1 MFERLKISRGLMAVL
16 ALFCGLQIF
25 SGIWSLRDASSTDT
39 RLDQISSGFNQIMAM
54 DRAYASITQIR
65 EEIMKDALALS
76 AHSDEGNA
84 RVSLGNL
91 LQKLSNVDKEME
103 NFYSLSL
110 SSGHDNGRAEK
121 VRGLYG
127 KARADLVSMI
137 ECLQSND
144 IAGFQSVLKNHSSS
158 GFMSSLDE
166 ASDYVANQIISP
178 ASQAAAANYRQMI
191 PLTIGFMILF
201 LAMTALVLYWV
212 RNHIIA
218 RIQQVIAYQ
227 AEIAHGNLA
236 IDIQARGDNEVS
248 QLMQGLR
255 HMRDE
260 LAHMV
265 GAVRAGTQNIF
276 TGVQEIA
283 AGNNDLSSRTEE
295 QASSLE
301 ETASSMEQISSTVKN
316 NADSAREAT
325 DLVQKASTI
334 AVNGGKITRQMVST
348 MTEIAES
355 SRKIGDI
362 TGVIDGIAFQTNI
375 LALNA
380 AVEAARAGE
389 QGRGF
394 AVVAGEVRNL
404 AQRSAQ
410 AAKEI
415 KGLIDTSVTR
425 VDQGNQLVENVSHAM
440 EEIVTSVNHI
450 SDTMQEISSA
460 SEEQSRGIAQ
470 IALAIN
476 EMDKVTQQNAALVE
490 QSAAAAGALEDQAD
504 RLNQTVS
511 QFRTNDQEEK
521 APVSAKPVAAPAT
534 PAPSAK
540 AAAASRSDDDA
551 NWDQF

>member
-25 SGIWSLRDASSTDT
+25 SGIWSLRDASTTDT
-39 RLDQISSGFNQIMAM
+39 RLDEISRGFSQIMAM

-76 AHSDEGNA
+76 AHGDDDNA
-84 RVSLGNL
+84 RTSLTNLQQRLVS
-91 LQKLSNVDKEME
+91 VDQEME
-103 NFYSLSL
+103 NFYALSRA
-110 SSGHDNGRAEK
+110 SGHDNGRAEK
-121 VRGLYG
+121 VKGLYG
-127 KARADLVSMI
+127 KARADLVTMI
-137 ECLQSND
+137 ERLQNND
-144 IAGFQSVLKNHSSS
+144 INGFQTILQNHSST
-158 GFMSSLDE
+158 GFMSSLDD
-166 ASDYVANQIISP
+166 ASDYVANKIIQP
-178 ASQAAAANYRQMI
+178 AAQAASANYHQII
-191 PLTIGFMILF
+191 PLTIGFMLLF
-201 LAMTALVLYWV
+201 VAITALVMYWV
-212 RNHIIA
+212 RHYIID

-236 IDIQARGDNEVS
+236 IDIQARGDTEIS

-260 LAHMV
+260 LANMV
-265 GAVRAGTQNIF
+265 GAVRNGTSHIF

-325 DLVQKASTI
+325 ELVQKASAI
-334 AVNGGKITRQMVST
+334 AVNGGEITRQMVST

-415 KGLIDTSVTR
+415 KGLIEASVSR
-425 VDQGNQLVENVSHAM
+425 VEQGNQLVENVSQSM
-440 EEIVTSVNHI
+440 GDIVTSVNHI
-450 SDTMQEISSA
+450 SDTMLEISSA

-470 IALAIN
+470 IAQAIN

-490 QSAAAAGALEDQAD
+490 QSAAAAGALEEQAD
-504 RLNQTVS
+504 RLTQTVA
-511 QFRTNDQEEK
+511 QFKISPQESAIPPTAPSVSPQSPIVKK
-521 APVSAKPVAAPAT
+521 APLSARENA
-534 PAPSAK
+534 
-540 AAAASRSDDDA
+540 DDD
-551 NWDQF
+551 NWDTF

>member
-25 SGIWSLRDASSTDT
+25 SGIWSLRDASTTDT
-39 RLDQISSGFNQIMAM
+39 RLDEISRGFSQIMAM

-76 AHSDEGNA
+76 SRGDDDNA
-84 RVSLGNL
+84 RTSLTNL
-91 LQKLSNVDKEME
+91 QQRLAGVDQEME
-103 NFYSLSL
+103 NFYALSRA
-110 SSGHDNGRAEK
+110 SGHDNGRAEK
-121 VRGLYG
+121 VKGLYG
-127 KARADLVSMI
+127 KARADLVTMI
-137 ECLQSND
+137 DRLQNND
-144 IAGFQSVLKNHSSS
+144 INGFQTILQNHSST
-158 GFMSSLDE
+158 GFMSSLDD
-166 ASDYVANQIISP
+166 ASDYVANKIIQP
-178 ASQAAAANYRQMI
+178 AAQAASANYHQII
-191 PLTIGFMILF
+191 PLTIGFMLLF
-201 LAMTALVLYWV
+201 VAITALVMYWV
-212 RNHIIA
+212 RHYIIE

-236 IDIQARGDNEVS
+236 IDIQARGDTEIS

-260 LAHMV
+260 LANMV
-265 GAVRAGTQNIF
+265 GAVRNGTSHIF

-325 DLVQKASTI
+325 ELVQKASAI
-334 AVNGGKITRQMVST
+334 AVNGGEITRQMVST

-415 KGLIDTSVTR
+415 KGLIEASVSR
-425 VDQGNQLVENVSHAM
+425 VEQGNQLVENVSQSM
-440 EEIVTSVNHI
+440 GDIVTSVNHI
-450 SDTMQEISSA
+450 SDTMLEISSA

-470 IALAIN
+470 IAQAIN

-490 QSAAAAGALEDQAD
+490 QSAAAAGALEEQAD
-504 RLNQTVS
+504 RLTQTVA
-511 QFRTNDQEEK
+511 QFKISPQESAIPPAAPSVSPQSPIVKK
-521 APVSAKPVAAPAT
+521 APLSTRENA
-534 PAPSAK
+534 
-540 AAAASRSDDDA
+540 DDD
-551 NWDQF
+551 NWDTF

>member
-25 SGIWSLRDASSTDT
+25 SGIWSLRDASTTDT
-39 RLDQISSGFNQIMAM
+39 RLDEISRGFSQIMAM

-76 AHSDEGNA
+76 AHDDDDNA
-84 RVSLGNL
+84 RTSLTNLQQRLVS
-91 LQKLSNVDKEME
+91 VDQEME
-103 NFYSLSL
+103 NFYALSRA
-110 SSGHDNGRAEK
+110 SGHDNGRAEK
-121 VRGLYG
+121 VKGLYS
-127 KARADLVSMI
+127 KARADLVTMI
-137 ECLQSND
+137 ERLQNND
-144 IAGFQSVLKNHSSS
+144 INGFQTILQNHSST
-158 GFMSSLDE
+158 GFMSSLDD
-166 ASDYVANQIISP
+166 ASDYVANKIIQP
-178 ASQAAAANYRQMI
+178 AAQAASDNYHQII
-191 PLTIGFMILF
+191 PLTIGFMLLF
-201 LAMTALVLYWV
+201 IAITALVMYWV
-212 RNHIIA
+212 RHYIID
-218 RIQQVIAYQ
+218 RIQHVIAYQ

-236 IDIQARGDNEVS
+236 IDIQARGDTEIS

-260 LAHMV
+260 LANMV
-265 GAVRAGTQNIF
+265 GAVRNGTSHIF

-325 DLVQKASTI
+325 ELVQKASAI
-334 AVNGGKITRQMVST
+334 AVNGGEITRQMVST

-415 KGLIDTSVTR
+415 KGLIEASVSR
-425 VDQGNQLVENVSHAM
+425 VEQGNQLVENVSQSM
-440 EEIVTSVNHI
+440 GDIVTSVNHI
-450 SDTMQEISSA
+450 SDTMLEISSA

-470 IALAIN
+470 IAQAIN

-490 QSAAAAGALEDQAD
+490 QSAAAAGALEEQAD
-504 RLNQTVS
+504 RLTQTVA
-511 QFRTNDQEEK
+511 QFKISPQESAIPPAAPSVSPQAPIVKK
-521 APVSAKPVAAPAT
+521 APLSTRESA
-534 PAPSAK
+534 
-540 AAAASRSDDDA
+540 DDD
-551 NWDQF
+551 NWDTF

>member
-25 SGIWSLRDASSTDT
+25 SGIWSLRDASTTDT
-39 RLDQISSGFNQIMAM
+39 RLDEISRGFSQIMAM

-76 AHSDEGNA
+76 AHGDDDNA
-84 RVSLGNL
+84 RTSLTNLQQRLVS
-91 LQKLSNVDKEME
+91 VDQEME
-103 NFYSLSL
+103 NFYALSRA
-110 SSGHDNGRAEK
+110 SGHDNGRAEK
-121 VRGLYG
+121 VKGLYG
-127 KARADLVSMI
+127 KARADLVTMI
-137 ECLQSND
+137 ERLQNND
-144 IAGFQSVLKNHSSS
+144 INGFQTILQNHSST
-158 GFMSSLDE
+158 GFMSSLDD
-166 ASDYVANQIISP
+166 ASDYVANKIIQP
-178 ASQAAAANYRQMI
+178 AAQAASANYHQII
-191 PLTIGFMILF
+191 PLTIGFMLLF
-201 LAMTALVLYWV
+201 VAITALVMYWV
-212 RNHIIA
+212 RHYIID

-236 IDIQARGDNEVS
+236 IDIQARGDTEIS

-260 LAHMV
+260 LANMV
-265 GAVRAGTQNIF
+265 GAVRNGTSHIF

-325 DLVQKASTI
+325 ELVQKASAI
-334 AVNGGKITRQMVST
+334 AVNGGEITRQMVST

-415 KGLIDTSVTR
+415 KGLIEASVSR
-425 VDQGNQLVENVSHAM
+425 VEQGNQLVENVSQSM
-440 EEIVTSVNHI
+440 GDIVTSVNHI
-450 SDTMQEISSA
+450 SDTMLEISSA

-470 IALAIN
+470 IAQAIN

-490 QSAAAAGALEDQAD
+490 QSAAAAGALEEQAD
-504 RLNQTVS
+504 RLTQTVA
-511 QFRTNDQEEK
+511 QFKISPQESAIPPAAPSVSPQSPIVKK
-521 APVSAKPVAAPAT
+521 APLSTRENA
-534 PAPSAK
+534 
-540 AAAASRSDDDA
+540 DDD
-551 NWDQF
+551 NWDTF

>member
-25 SGIWSLRDASSTDT
+25 SGIWSLRDASTTDT
-39 RLDQISSGFNQIMAM
+39 RLDEISRGFSQIMAM

-76 AHSDEGNA
+76 AHGDDDNA
-84 RVSLGNL
+84 RTSLTNLQQRLVS
-91 LQKLSNVDKEME
+91 VDQEME
-103 NFYSLSL
+103 NFYALSRA
-110 SSGHDNGRAEK
+110 SGHDNGRAEK
-121 VRGLYG
+121 VKGLYG
-127 KARADLVSMI
+127 KARADLVTMI
-137 ECLQSND
+137 ERLQNND
-144 IAGFQSVLKNHSSS
+144 INGFQTILQNHSST
-158 GFMSSLDE
+158 GFMSSLDD
-166 ASDYVANQIISP
+166 ASDYVANKIIHP
-178 ASQAAAANYRQMI
+178 AAQAASANYHQII
-191 PLTIGFMILF
+191 PLTIGFMLLF
-201 LAMTALVLYWV
+201 VAITALVMYWV
-212 RNHIIA
+212 RHYIID

-236 IDIQARGDNEVS
+236 IDIQARGDTEIS
-248 QLMQGLR
+248 QLIQGLR

-260 LAHMV
+260 LANMV
-265 GAVRAGTQNIF
+265 GAVRNGTSHIF

-325 DLVQKASTI
+325 ELVQKASAI
-334 AVNGGKITRQMVST
+334 AVNGGEITRQMVST

-410 AAKEI
+410 AAKGI
-415 KGLIDTSVTR
+415 KGLIEASVSR
-425 VDQGNQLVENVSHAM
+425 VEQGNQLVENVSQSM
-440 EEIVTSVNHI
+440 GDIVTSVNHI
-450 SDTMQEISSA
+450 SDTMLEISSA

-470 IALAIN
+470 IAQAIN

-490 QSAAAAGALEDQAD
+490 QSAAAAGALEEQAD
-504 RLNQTVS
+504 RLTQTVA
-511 QFRTNDQEEK
+511 QFKISPQESAIPPAAPSVSPQSPIVKK
-521 APVSAKPVAAPAT
+521 APLSTRENA
-534 PAPSAK
+534 
-540 AAAASRSDDDA
+540 DDD
-551 NWDQF
+551 NWDTF

>member
-25 SGIWSLRDASSTDT
+25 SGIWSLRDASTTDT
-39 RLDQISSGFNQIMAM
+39 RLDEISRGFSQIMAM

-76 AHSDEGNA
+76 AHGDDDNA
-84 RVSLGNL
+84 RTSLTNLQQRLVS
-91 LQKLSNVDKEME
+91 VDQEME
-103 NFYSLSL
+103 NFYALSRA
-110 SSGHDNGRAEK
+110 SGHDNGRAEK
-121 VRGLYG
+121 VKGLYG
-127 KARADLVSMI
+127 KARADLVTMI
-137 ECLQSND
+137 ERLQNND
-144 IAGFQSVLKNHSSS
+144 INGFQTILQNHSSS
-158 GFMSSLDE
+158 GFMSSLDD
-166 ASDYVANQIISP
+166 ASDYVANKIIQP
-178 ASQAAAANYRQMI
+178 AAQAASANYHQII
-191 PLTIGFMILF
+191 PLTIGFMLLF
-201 LAMTALVLYWV
+201 VAITALVMYWV
-212 RNHIIA
+212 RHYIID

-236 IDIQARGDNEVS
+236 IDIQARGDTEIS

-260 LAHMV
+260 LANMV
-265 GAVRAGTQNIF
+265 GAVRNGTSHIF

-325 DLVQKASTI
+325 ELVQKASAI
-334 AVNGGKITRQMVST
+334 AVNGGEITRQMVST

-415 KGLIDTSVTR
+415 KGLIEASVSR
-425 VDQGNQLVENVSHAM
+425 VEQGNQLVENVSQSM
-440 EEIVTSVNHI
+440 GDIVTSVNHI
-450 SDTMQEISSA
+450 SDTMLEISSA

-470 IALAIN
+470 IAQAIN

-490 QSAAAAGALEDQAD
+490 QSAAAAGALEEQAD
-504 RLNQTVS
+504 RLTQTVA
-511 QFRTNDQEEK
+511 QFKISPQESAIPPAAPSVSPQSPIVKK
-521 APVSAKPVAAPAT
+521 APLSTRENA
-534 PAPSAK
+534 
-540 AAAASRSDDDA
+540 DDD
-551 NWDQF
+551 NWDTF

>member
-1 MFERLKISRGLMAVL
+1 MFEQLKISRGLMAVL

-25 SGIWSLRDASSTDT
+25 SGIWSLRDASTTDT
-39 RLDQISSGFNQIMAM
+39 RLDEISRGFSQIMAM

-76 AHSDEGNA
+76 AHGDDDNA
-84 RVSLGNL
+84 RTSLTNLQQRLVS
-91 LQKLSNVDKEME
+91 VDQEME
-103 NFYSLSL
+103 NFYALSRA
-110 SSGHDNGRAEK
+110 SGHDNGRAEK
-121 VRGLYG
+121 VKGLYG
-127 KARADLVSMI
+127 KARADLVTMI
-137 ECLQSND
+137 ERLQNND
-144 IAGFQSVLKNHSSS
+144 INGFQTILQNHSST
-158 GFMSSLDE
+158 GFMSSLDD
-166 ASDYVANQIISP
+166 ASDYVANKIIQP
-178 ASQAAAANYRQMI
+178 AAQAASANYHQII
-191 PLTIGFMILF
+191 PLTIGFMLLF
-201 LAMTALVLYWV
+201 VAITALVMYWV
-212 RNHIIA
+212 RHYIID

-236 IDIQARGDNEVS
+236 IDIQARGDTEIS

-260 LAHMV
+260 LANMV
-265 GAVRAGTQNIF
+265 GAVRNGTSHIF

-325 DLVQKASTI
+325 ELVQKASAI
-334 AVNGGKITRQMVST
+334 AVNGGEITRQMVST

-415 KGLIDTSVTR
+415 KGLIEASVSR
-425 VDQGNQLVENVSHAM
+425 VEQGNQLVENVSQSM
-440 EEIVTSVNHI
+440 GDIVTSVNHI
-450 SDTMQEISSA
+450 SDTMLEISSA

-470 IALAIN
+470 IAQAIN

-490 QSAAAAGALEDQAD
+490 QSAAAAGALEEQAD
-504 RLNQTVS
+504 RLTQTVA
-511 QFRTNDQEEK
+511 QFKISPQESAIPPAAPSVSPQSPIVKK
-521 APVSAKPVAAPAT
+521 APLSTRENA
-534 PAPSAK
+534 
-540 AAAASRSDDDA
+540 DDD
-551 NWDQF
+551 NWDTF

>member
-25 SGIWSLRDASSTDT
+25 SGIWSLRDASTTDT
-39 RLDQISSGFNQIMAM
+39 RLDEISRGFSQIMAM

-76 AHSDEGNA
+76 AHGDDDNA
-84 RVSLGNL
+84 QTSLTNLQQRLVS
-91 LQKLSNVDKEME
+91 VDQEME
-103 NFYSLSL
+103 NFYALSRA
-110 SSGHDNGRAEK
+110 SGHDNGRAEK
-121 VRGLYG
+121 VKGLYG
-127 KARADLVSMI
+127 KARADLVTMI
-137 ECLQSND
+137 ERLQNND
-144 IAGFQSVLKNHSSS
+144 INGFQTILQNHSST
-158 GFMSSLDE
+158 GFMSSLDD
-166 ASDYVANQIISP
+166 ASDYVANKIIHP
-178 ASQAAAANYRQMI
+178 AAQAASANYHQII
-191 PLTIGFMILF
+191 PLTIGFMLLF
-201 LAMTALVLYWV
+201 VAITALVMYWV
-212 RNHIIA
+212 RHYIID

-236 IDIQARGDNEVS
+236 IDIQARGDTEIS
-248 QLMQGLR
+248 QLIQGLR

-260 LAHMV
+260 LANMV
-265 GAVRAGTQNIF
+265 GAVRNGTSHIF

-325 DLVQKASTI
+325 ELVQKASAI
-334 AVNGGKITRQMVST
+334 AVNGGEITRQMVST

-410 AAKEI
+410 AAKGI
-415 KGLIDTSVTR
+415 KGLIEASVSR
-425 VDQGNQLVENVSHAM
+425 VEQGNQLVENVSQSM
-440 EEIVTSVNHI
+440 GDIVTSVNHI
-450 SDTMQEISSA
+450 SDTMLEISSA

-470 IALAIN
+470 IAQAIN

-490 QSAAAAGALEDQAD
+490 QSAAAAGALEEQAD
-504 RLNQTVS
+504 RLTQTVA
-511 QFRTNDQEEK
+511 QFKISPQESAIPPAAPSVSPQSPIVKK
-521 APVSAKPVAAPAT
+521 APLSTRENA
-534 PAPSAK
+534 
-540 AAAASRSDDDA
+540 DDD
-551 NWDQF
+551 NWDTF

>member
-25 SGIWSLRDASSTDT
+25 SGIWSLRDASTTDT
-39 RLDQISSGFNQIMAM
+39 RLDEISRGFSQIMAM

-76 AHSDEGNA
+76 AHGDDDNA
-84 RVSLGNL
+84 RTSLTNLQQRLVS
-91 LQKLSNVDKEME
+91 VDQEME
-103 NFYSLSL
+103 NFYALSRA
-110 SSGHDNGRAEK
+110 SGHDNGRAEK
-121 VRGLYG
+121 VKGLYG
-127 KARADLVSMI
+127 KARADLVTMI
-137 ECLQSND
+137 EQLQNND
-144 IAGFQSVLKNHSSS
+144 INGFQTILQNHSST
-158 GFMSSLDE
+158 GFMSSLDD
-166 ASDYVANQIISP
+166 ASDYVANKIIQP
-178 ASQAAAANYRQMI
+178 AAQAASANYHQII
-191 PLTIGFMILF
+191 PLTIGFMLLF
-201 LAMTALVLYWV
+201 VAITALVMYWV
-212 RNHIIA
+212 RHYIID

-236 IDIQARGDNEVS
+236 IDIQARGDTEIS

-260 LAHMV
+260 LANMV
-265 GAVRAGTQNIF
+265 GAVRNGTSHIF

-325 DLVQKASTI
+325 ELVQKASAI
-334 AVNGGKITRQMVST
+334 AVNGGEITRQMVST

-415 KGLIDTSVTR
+415 KGLIEASVSR
-425 VDQGNQLVENVSHAM
+425 VEQGNQLVENVSQSM
-440 EEIVTSVNHI
+440 GDIVTSVNHI
-450 SDTMQEISSA
+450 SDTMLEISSA

-470 IALAIN
+470 IAQAIN

-490 QSAAAAGALEDQAD
+490 QSAAAAGALEEQAD
-504 RLNQTVS
+504 RLTQTVA
-511 QFRTNDQEEK
+511 QFKISPQESAIPPAAPSVSPQSPIVKK
-521 APVSAKPVAAPAT
+521 APLSTRENA
-534 PAPSAK
+534 
-540 AAAASRSDDDA
+540 DDD
-551 NWDQF
+551 NWDTF

>member
-25 SGIWSLRDASSTDT
+25 SGIWSLRDASTTDT
-39 RLDQISSGFNQIMAM
+39 RLDEISRGFSQIMAM

-76 AHSDEGNA
+76 AHGDDDNA
-84 RVSLGNL
+84 RTSLTNLQQRLVS
-91 LQKLSNVDKEME
+91 VDQEME
-103 NFYSLSL
+103 NFYALSRA
-110 SSGHDNGRAEK
+110 SGHDNGRAEK
-121 VRGLYG
+121 VKGLYG
-127 KARADLVSMI
+127 KARADLVTMI
-137 ECLQSND
+137 ERLQNND
-144 IAGFQSVLKNHSSS
+144 INGFQTILQNHSST
-158 GFMSSLDE
+158 GFMSSLDD
-166 ASDYVANQIISP
+166 ASDYVANKIIQP
-178 ASQAAAANYRQMI
+178 AAQAASANYHQII
-191 PLTIGFMILF
+191 PLTIGFMLLF
-201 LAMTALVLYWV
+201 VAITALVMYWV
-212 RNHIIA
+212 RHYIID

-236 IDIQARGDNEVS
+236 IDIQARGDTEIS

-260 LAHMV
+260 LANMV
-265 GAVRAGTQNIF
+265 GAVRNGTSHIF

-325 DLVQKASTI
+325 ELVQKASAI
-334 AVNGGKITRQMVST
+334 AVNGGEITRQMVST

-415 KGLIDTSVTR
+415 KGLIEASVSR
-425 VDQGNQLVENVSHAM
+425 VEQGNQLVENVSQSM
-440 EEIVTSVNHI
+440 GDIVTSVNHI
-450 SDTMQEISSA
+450 SDTMLEISSA

-470 IALAIN
+470 IAQAIN

-490 QSAAAAGALEDQAD
+490 QSAAAAGALEEQAD
-504 RLNQTVS
+504 RLTQTVA
-511 QFRTNDQEEK
+511 QFKISPQE
-521 APVSAKPVAAPAT
+521 SAIPPAAPSVSPQSPIVKKT
-534 PAPSAK
+534 PLSTRENA
-540 AAAASRSDDDA
+540 DDD
-551 NWDQF
+551 NWDTF

>member
-25 SGIWSLRDASSTDT
+25 SGIWSLRDASTTDT
-39 RLDQISSGFNQIMAM
+39 RLDEISRGFSQIMAM
-54 DRAYASITQIR
+54 DRAHASITQIR

-76 AHSDEGNA
+76 SRGDDDNA
-84 RVSLGNL
+84 RTSLTNL
-91 LQKLSNVDKEME
+91 QQRLAGVDQEME
-103 NFYSLSL
+103 NFYALSRA
-110 SSGHDNGRAEK
+110 SGHDNGRAEK
-121 VRGLYG
+121 VKGLYG
-127 KARADLVSMI
+127 KARADLVTMI
-137 ECLQSND
+137 ERLQNND
-144 IAGFQSVLKNHSSS
+144 INGFQTILQNHSST
-158 GFMSSLDE
+158 GFMSSLDD
-166 ASDYVANQIISP
+166 ASDYVANKIIQP
-178 ASQAAAANYRQMI
+178 AAQAASANYHQII
-191 PLTIGFMILF
+191 PLTIGFMLLF
-201 LAMTALVLYWV
+201 VAITALVMYWV
-212 RNHIIA
+212 RHYIID

-236 IDIQARGDNEVS
+236 IDIQARGDTEIS

-260 LAHMV
+260 LANMV
-265 GAVRAGTQNIF
+265 GAVRNGTSHIF

-325 DLVQKASTI
+325 ELVQKASAI
-334 AVNGGKITRQMVST
+334 AVNGGEITRQMVST

-415 KGLIDTSVTR
+415 KGLIEASVSR
-425 VDQGNQLVENVSHAM
+425 VEQGNQLVENVSQSM
-440 EEIVTSVNHI
+440 GDIVTSVNHI
-450 SDTMQEISSA
+450 SDTMLEISSA

-470 IALAIN
+470 IAQAIN

-490 QSAAAAGALEDQAD
+490 QSAAAAGALEEQAD
-504 RLNQTVS
+504 RLTQTVA
-511 QFRTNDQEEK
+511 QFKISPQESAIPPAAPSVSPQSPIVKK
-521 APVSAKPVAAPAT
+521 APLSTRENA
-534 PAPSAK
+534 
-540 AAAASRSDDDA
+540 DDD
-551 NWDQF
+551 NWDTF

>member
-25 SGIWSLRDASSTDT
+25 SGIWSLRDASTTDT
-39 RLDQISSGFNQIMAM
+39 RLDEISRGFSQIMAM

-76 AHSDEGNA
+76 SRGDDDSA
-84 RVSLGNL
+84 RTSLTNL
-91 LQKLSNVDKEME
+91 QQRLAGVDQEME
-103 NFYSLSL
+103 NFYALSRA
-110 SSGHDNGRAEK
+110 SGHDNGRAEK
-121 VRGLYG
+121 VKGLYG
-127 KARADLVSMI
+127 KARADLVTMI
-137 ECLQSND
+137 ERLQNND
-144 IAGFQSVLKNHSSS
+144 INGFQTILQNHSST
-158 GFMSSLDE
+158 GFMSSLND
-166 ASDYVANQIISP
+166 ASDYVANKIIQP
-178 ASQAAAANYRQMI
+178 AAQAASANYHQII
-191 PLTIGFMILF
+191 PLTIGFMLLF
-201 LAMTALVLYWV
+201 VAITALVMYWV
-212 RNHIIA
+212 RHYIIE

-236 IDIQARGDNEVS
+236 IDIQARGDTEIS

-260 LAHMV
+260 LANMV
-265 GAVRAGTQNIF
+265 GAVRNGTSHIF

-325 DLVQKASTI
+325 ELVQKASAI
-334 AVNGGKITRQMVST
+334 AVNGGEITRQMVST

-415 KGLIDTSVTR
+415 KGLIEASVSR
-425 VDQGNQLVENVSHAM
+425 VEQGNQLVENVSQSM
-440 EEIVTSVNHI
+440 GDIVTSVNHI
-450 SDTMQEISSA
+450 SDTMLEISSA

-470 IALAIN
+470 IAQAIN

-490 QSAAAAGALEDQAD
+490 QSAAAAGALEEQAD
-504 RLNQTVS
+504 RLTQTVA
-511 QFRTNDQEEK
+511 QFKISPQESAIPPAAPSVSPQSPIVKK
-521 APVSAKPVAAPAT
+521 APLSTRENA
-534 PAPSAK
+534 
-540 AAAASRSDDDA
+540 DDD
-551 NWDQF
+551 NWDTF

>member
-25 SGIWSLRDASSTDT
+25 SGIWSLRDASTTDT
-39 RLDQISSGFNQIMAM
+39 RLDEISRGFSQIMAM

-76 AHSDEGNA
+76 AHGDDDNA
-84 RVSLGNL
+84 RTSLTNLQQRLVS
-91 LQKLSNVDKEME
+91 VDQEME
-103 NFYSLSL
+103 NFYALSRA
-110 SSGHDNGRAEK
+110 SGHDNGRAEK
-121 VRGLYG
+121 VKGLYN
-127 KARADLVSMI
+127 KARADLVTMI
-137 ECLQSND
+137 ERLQNND
-144 IAGFQSVLKNHSSS
+144 INGFQTILQNHSST
-158 GFMSSLDE
+158 GFMSSLDD
-166 ASDYVANQIISP
+166 ASDYVANKIIQP
-178 ASQAAAANYRQMI
+178 AAQAASDNYHQII
-191 PLTIGFMILF
+191 PLTIGFMLLF
-201 LAMTALVLYWV
+201 IAITALVMYWV
-212 RNHIIA
+212 RHYIID
-218 RIQQVIAYQ
+218 RIHQVIAYQ

-236 IDIQARGDNEVS
+236 IDIQARGDTEIS

-260 LAHMV
+260 LANMV
-265 GAVRAGTQNIF
+265 GAVRNGTSHIF

-325 DLVQKASTI
+325 ELVQKASAI
-334 AVNGGKITRQMVST
+334 AVNGGEITRQMVST

-415 KGLIDTSVTR
+415 KGLIEASVSR
-425 VDQGNQLVENVSHAM
+425 VEQGNQLVENVSQSM
-440 EEIVTSVNHI
+440 GDIVTSVNHI
-450 SDTMQEISSA
+450 SDTMLEISSA

-470 IALAIN
+470 IAQAIN

-490 QSAAAAGALEDQAD
+490 QSAAAAGALEEQAD
-504 RLNQTVS
+504 RLTQTVA
-511 QFRTNDQEEK
+511 QFKISPQESAIPPAAPSVSPQQSPIVKK
-521 APVSAKPVAAPAT
+521 APLSTRDSA
-534 PAPSAK
+534 
-540 AAAASRSDDDA
+540 DDD
-551 NWDQF
+551 NWDTF

>member
-25 SGIWSLRDASSTDT
+25 SGIWSLRDASTTDT
-39 RLDQISSGFNQIMAM
+39 RLDEISRGFSQIMAM

-76 AHSDEGNA
+76 AHGDDDNA
-84 RVSLGNL
+84 RTSLTNLQQRLVS
-91 LQKLSNVDKEME
+91 VDQEME
-103 NFYSLSL
+103 NFYALSRA
-110 SSGHDNGRAEK
+110 SGHDNGRAEK
-121 VRGLYG
+121 VKGLYG
-127 KARADLVSMI
+127 KARADLVTMI
-137 ECLQSND
+137 ERLQNND
-144 IAGFQSVLKNHSSS
+144 INGFQTILQNHSST
-158 GFMSSLDE
+158 GFMSSLDD
-166 ASDYVANQIISP
+166 ASDYVANKIIQP
-178 ASQAAAANYRQMI
+178 AAQAASANYHQII
-191 PLTIGFMILF
+191 PLTIGFMLLF
-201 LAMTALVLYWV
+201 VAITALVMYWV
-212 RNHIIA
+212 RHYIID

-236 IDIQARGDNEVS
+236 IDIQARGDTEIS

-260 LAHMV
+260 LANMV
-265 GAVRAGTQNIF
+265 GAVRNGTSHIF

-325 DLVQKASTI
+325 ELVQKASAI
-334 AVNGGKITRQMVST
+334 AVNGGEITRQMVST

-415 KGLIDTSVTR
+415 KGLIEASVSR
-425 VDQGNQLVENVSHAM
+425 VEQGNQLVENVSQSM
-440 EEIVTSVNHI
+440 GNIVTSVNHI
-450 SDTMQEISSA
+450 SDTMLEISSA

-470 IALAIN
+470 IAQAIN

-490 QSAAAAGALEDQAD
+490 QSAAAAGALEEQAD
-504 RLNQTVS
+504 RLTQTVA
-511 QFRTNDQEEK
+511 QFKISPQESAIPPAAPSVSPQSPIVKK
-521 APVSAKPVAAPAT
+521 APLSTRENA
-534 PAPSAK
+534 
-540 AAAASRSDDDA
+540 DDD
-551 NWDQF
+551 NWDTF

>member
-25 SGIWSLRDASSTDT
+25 SGIWSLRDASTTDT
-39 RLDQISSGFNQIMAM
+39 RLDEISRGFSQIMAM

-76 AHSDEGNA
+76 AHGDDDNA
-84 RVSLGNL
+84 RTSLTNLQQRLVS
-91 LQKLSNVDKEME
+91 VDQEME
-103 NFYSLSL
+103 NFYALSRA
-110 SSGHDNGRAEK
+110 SGHDNGRAEK
-121 VRGLYG
+121 VKGLYN
-127 KARADLVSMI
+127 KARADLVTMI
-137 ECLQSND
+137 ERLQNND
-144 IAGFQSVLKNHSSS
+144 INGFQTILQNHSST
-158 GFMSSLDE
+158 GFMSSLDD
-166 ASDYVANQIISP
+166 ASDYVANKIIQP
-178 ASQAAAANYRQMI
+178 AAQAASDNYHQII
-191 PLTIGFMILF
+191 PLTIGFMLLF
-201 LAMTALVLYWV
+201 IAITALVMYWV
-212 RNHIIA
+212 RHYIID
-218 RIQQVIAYQ
+218 RIHQVIAYQ

-236 IDIQARGDNEVS
+236 IDIQARGDTEIS

-260 LAHMV
+260 LANMV
-265 GAVRAGTQNIF
+265 GAVRNGTSHIF

-325 DLVQKASTI
+325 ELVQKASAI
-334 AVNGGKITRQMVST
+334 AVNGGEITRQMVST

-415 KGLIDTSVTR
+415 KGLIEASVSR
-425 VDQGNQLVENVSHAM
+425 VEQGNQLVENVSQSM
-440 EEIVTSVNHI
+440 GDIVTSVNHI
-450 SDTMQEISSA
+450 SDTMLEISSA

-470 IALAIN
+470 IAQAIN

-490 QSAAAAGALEDQAD
+490 QSAAAAGALEEQAD
-504 RLNQTVS
+504 RLTQTVA
-511 QFRTNDQEEK
+511 QFKISPQESAIPPAAPSVSPQQSPIVKK
-521 APVSAKPVAAPAT
+521 APLSTRESA
-534 PAPSAK
+534 
-540 AAAASRSDDDA
+540 DDD
-551 NWDQF
+551 NWDTF

>member
-25 SGIWSLRDASSTDT
+25 SGIWSLRDASTTDT
-39 RLDQISSGFNQIMAM
+39 RLDEISRGFSQIMAM

-76 AHSDEGNA
+76 AHGDDDNA
-84 RVSLGNL
+84 RTSLTNLQQRLVS
-91 LQKLSNVDKEME
+91 VDQEME
-103 NFYSLSL
+103 NFYALSRA
-110 SSGHDNGRAEK
+110 SGHDNGRAEK
-121 VRGLYG
+121 VKGLYN
-127 KARADLVSMI
+127 KARADLVTMI
-137 ECLQSND
+137 ERLQNND
-144 IAGFQSVLKNHSSS
+144 INGFQTILQNHSST
-158 GFMSSLDE
+158 GFMSSLDD
-166 ASDYVANQIISP
+166 ASDYVANKIIQP
-178 ASQAAAANYRQMI
+178 AAQAASDNYHQII
-191 PLTIGFMILF
+191 PLTIGFMLLF
-201 LAMTALVLYWV
+201 IAITALVMYWV
-212 RNHIIA
+212 RHYIID
-218 RIQQVIAYQ
+218 RIHQVIAYQ

-236 IDIQARGDNEVS
+236 IDIQARGDTEIS

-260 LAHMV
+260 LANMV
-265 GAVRAGTQNIF
+265 GAVRNGTSHIF

-325 DLVQKASTI
+325 ELVQKASAI
-334 AVNGGKITRQMVST
+334 AVNGGEITRQMVST

-415 KGLIDTSVTR
+415 KGLIEASVSR
-425 VDQGNQLVENVSHAM
+425 VEQGNQLVENVSQSM
-440 EEIVTSVNHI
+440 GDIVTSVNHI
-450 SDTMQEISSA
+450 SDTMLEISSA

-470 IALAIN
+470 IAQAIN

-490 QSAAAAGALEDQAD
+490 QSAAAAGALEEQAD
-504 RLNQTVS
+504 RLTQTVA
-511 QFRTNDQEEK
+511 QFKISPQESAIPPAAPSVSPQAPIVKK
-521 APVSAKPVAAPAT
+521 APLSTRESA
-534 PAPSAK
+534 
-540 AAAASRSDDDA
+540 DDD
-551 NWDQF
+551 NWDTF

>member
-25 SGIWSLRDASSTDT
+25 SGIWSLRDASTTDT
-39 RLDQISSGFNQIMAM
+39 RLDEISRGFSQIMAM

-76 AHSDEGNA
+76 AHGDDDNA
-84 RVSLGNL
+84 RTSLTNLQQRLVS
-91 LQKLSNVDKEME
+91 VDQEME
-103 NFYSLSL
+103 NFYALSRA
-110 SSGHDNGRAEK
+110 SGHDNGRAEK
-121 VRGLYG
+121 VKGLYG
-127 KARADLVSMI
+127 KARADLVTMI
-137 ECLQSND
+137 ERLQNND
-144 IAGFQSVLKNHSSS
+144 INGFQTILQNHSST
-158 GFMSSLDE
+158 GFMSSLDD
-166 ASDYVANQIISP
+166 ASDYVANKIIQP
-178 ASQAAAANYRQMI
+178 AAQAASANYHQII
-191 PLTIGFMILF
+191 PLTIGFMLLF
-201 LAMTALVLYWV
+201 VAITALVMYWV
-212 RNHIIA
+212 RHYIID

-236 IDIQARGDNEVS
+236 IDIQARGDTEIS

-260 LAHMV
+260 LANMV
-265 GAVRAGTQNIF
+265 GAVRNGTSHIF

-325 DLVQKASTI
+325 ELVQKASAI
-334 AVNGGKITRQMVST
+334 AVNGGEITRQMVST

-415 KGLIDTSVTR
+415 KGLIEASVSR
-425 VDQGNQLVENVSHAM
+425 VEQGNQLVENVSQSM
-440 EEIVTSVNHI
+440 GDIVTSVNHI
-450 SDTMQEISSA
+450 SDTMLEISSA

-470 IALAIN
+470 IAQAIN

-490 QSAAAAGALEDQAD
+490 QSAAAAGALEEQAD
-504 RLNQTVS
+504 RLTQTVA
-511 QFRTNDQEEK
+511 QFKINPQESAIPPAAPSVSPQSPIVKK
-521 APVSAKPVAAPAT
+521 APLSTRENA
-534 PAPSAK
+534 
-540 AAAASRSDDDA
+540 DDD
-551 NWDQF
+551 NWDTF

>member
-25 SGIWSLRDASSTDT
+25 SGIWSLRDASTTDT
-39 RLDQISSGFNQIMAM
+39 RLDEISRGFSQIMAM

-76 AHSDEGNA
+76 AHGDDDNA
-84 RVSLGNL
+84 RTSLTNLQQRLVS
-91 LQKLSNVDKEME
+91 VDQEME
-103 NFYSLSL
+103 NFYALSRA
-110 SSGHDNGRAEK
+110 SGHDNGRAEK
-121 VRGLYG
+121 VKGLYG
-127 KARADLVSMI
+127 KARADLVTMI
-137 ECLQSND
+137 ERLQNND
-144 IAGFQSVLKNHSSS
+144 INGFQTILQNHSST
-158 GFMSSLDE
+158 GFMSSLDD
-166 ASDYVANQIISP
+166 ASDYVANKIIQP
-178 ASQAAAANYRQMI
+178 AAQAASANYHQII
-191 PLTIGFMILF
+191 PLTIGFMLLF
-201 LAMTALVLYWV
+201 VAITALVMYWV
-212 RNHIIA
+212 RHYIIE

-236 IDIQARGDNEVS
+236 IDIQARGDTEIS

-260 LAHMV
+260 LANMV
-265 GAVRAGTQNIF
+265 GAVRNGTSHIF

-325 DLVQKASTI
+325 ELVQKASAI
-334 AVNGGKITRQMVST
+334 AVNGGEITRQMVST

-415 KGLIDTSVTR
+415 KGLIEASVSR
-425 VDQGNQLVENVSHAM
+425 VEQGNQLVENVSQSM
-440 EEIVTSVNHI
+440 GDIVTSVNHI
-450 SDTMQEISSA
+450 SDTMLEISSA

-470 IALAIN
+470 IAQAIN

-490 QSAAAAGALEDQAD
+490 QSAAAAGALEEQAD
-504 RLNQTVS
+504 RLTQTVA
-511 QFRTNDQEEK
+511 QFKISPQESAIPPAAPSVSPQSPIVKK
-521 APVSAKPVAAPAT
+521 APLSTRENA
-534 PAPSAK
+534 
-540 AAAASRSDDDA
+540 DDD
-551 NWDQF
+551 NWDTF

>member
-25 SGIWSLRDASSTDT
+25 SGIWSLRDASTTDT
-39 RLDQISSGFNQIMAM
+39 RLDEISRGFSQIMAM

-76 AHSDEGNA
+76 AHGDDDNA
-84 RVSLGNL
+84 RTSLTNL
-91 LQKLSNVDKEME
+91 QQRLVGVDQEME
-103 NFYSLSL
+103 NFYALSRA
-110 SSGHDNGRAEK
+110 SGHDNGRAEK
-121 VRGLYG
+121 VKGLYG
-127 KARADLVSMI
+127 KARADLVTMI
-137 ECLQSND
+137 ERLQNND
-144 IAGFQSVLKNHSSS
+144 INGFQTILQNHSSS
-158 GFMSSLDE
+158 GFMSSLDD
-166 ASDYVANQIISP
+166 ASDYVANKIIQP
-178 ASQAAAANYRQMI
+178 AAQAASANYHQII
-191 PLTIGFMILF
+191 PLTIGFMLLF
-201 LAMTALVLYWV
+201 IAITALVMYWV
-212 RNHIIA
+212 RHYIID

-236 IDIQARGDNEVS
+236 IDIQARGDTEIS

-260 LAHMV
+260 LANMV
-265 GAVRAGTQNIF
+265 GAVRNGTSHIF

-325 DLVQKASTI
+325 ELVQKASAI
-334 AVNGGKITRQMVST
+334 AVNGGEITRQMVST

-415 KGLIDTSVTR
+415 KGLIEASVSR
-425 VDQGNQLVENVSHAM
+425 VEQGNQLVENVSQSM
-440 EEIVTSVNHI
+440 GDIVTSVNHI
-450 SDTMQEISSA
+450 SDTMLEISSA

-470 IALAIN
+470 IAQAIN

-490 QSAAAAGALEDQAD
+490 QSAAAAGALEEQAD
-504 RLNQTVS
+504 RLTQTVA
-511 QFRTNDQEEK
+511 QFKISPQESAIPPAAPSVSPQSPIVKK
-521 APVSAKPVAAPAT
+521 APLSTRENA
-534 PAPSAK
+534 
-540 AAAASRSDDDA
+540 DDD
-551 NWDQF
+551 NWDTF

>member
-1 MFERLKISRGLMAVL
+1 MAVL

-25 SGIWSLRDASSTDT
+25 SGIWSLRDASTTDT
-39 RLDQISSGFNQIMAM
+39 RLDEISRGFSQIMAM

-76 AHSDEGNA
+76 AHGDDDNA
-84 RVSLGNL
+84 RTSLTNLQQRLVS
-91 LQKLSNVDKEME
+91 VDQEME
-103 NFYSLSL
+103 NFYALSRA
-110 SSGHDNGRAEK
+110 SGHDNGRAEK
-121 VRGLYG
+121 VKGLYG
-127 KARADLVSMI
+127 KARADLVTMI
-137 ECLQSND
+137 ERLQNND
-144 IAGFQSVLKNHSSS
+144 INGFQTILQNHSST
-158 GFMSSLDE
+158 GFMSSLDD
-166 ASDYVANQIISP
+166 ASDYVANKIIQP
-178 ASQAAAANYRQMI
+178 AAQAASANYHQII
-191 PLTIGFMILF
+191 PLTIGFMLLF
-201 LAMTALVLYWV
+201 VAITALVMYWV
-212 RNHIIA
+212 RHYIID

-236 IDIQARGDNEVS
+236 IDIQARGDTEIS

-260 LAHMV
+260 LANMV
-265 GAVRAGTQNIF
+265 GAVRNGTSHIF

-325 DLVQKASTI
+325 ELVQKASAI
-334 AVNGGKITRQMVST
+334 AVNGGEITRQMVST

-415 KGLIDTSVTR
+415 KGLIEASVSR
-425 VDQGNQLVENVSHAM
+425 VEQGNQLVENVSQSM
-440 EEIVTSVNHI
+440 GDIVTSVNHI
-450 SDTMQEISSA
+450 SDTMLEISSA

-470 IALAIN
+470 IAQAIN

-490 QSAAAAGALEDQAD
+490 QSAAAAGALEEQAD
-504 RLNQTVS
+504 RLTQTVA
-511 QFRTNDQEEK
+511 QFKISPQESAIPPAAPSVSPQSPIVKK
-521 APVSAKPVAAPAT
+521 APLSTRENA
-534 PAPSAK
+534 
-540 AAAASRSDDDA
+540 DDD
-551 NWDQF
+551 NWDTF

>member
-25 SGIWSLRDASSTDT
+25 SGIWSLRDASTTDT
-39 RLDQISSGFNQIMAM
+39 RLDEISRGFSQIMAM

-76 AHSDEGNA
+76 AHGDDDNA
-84 RVSLGNL
+84 RTSLTNL
-91 LQKLSNVDKEME
+91 QQRLVGVDQEME
-103 NFYSLSL
+103 NFYALSRA
-110 SSGHDNGRAEK
+110 SGHDNGRAEK
-121 VRGLYG
+121 VKGLYG
-127 KARADLVSMI
+127 KARADLVTMI
-137 ECLQSND
+137 ERLQNND
-144 IAGFQSVLKNHSSS
+144 INGFQTILQNHSSS
-158 GFMSSLDE
+158 GFMSSLDD
-166 ASDYVANQIISP
+166 ASDYVANKIIQP
-178 ASQAAAANYRQMI
+178 AAQAASANYHQII
-191 PLTIGFMILF
+191 PLTIGFMLLF
-201 LAMTALVLYWV
+201 IAITALVMYWV
-212 RNHIIA
+212 RHYIID

-227 AEIAHGNLA
+227 AEIAQGNLA
-236 IDIQARGDNEVS
+236 IDIQARGDTEIS
-248 QLMQGLR
+248 QLLQGLR
-255 HMRDE
+255 HMRDA
-260 LAHMV
+260 LANMV
-265 GAVRAGTQNIF
+265 GAVRNGTSHIF

-325 DLVQKASTI
+325 ELVQKASAI
-334 AVNGGKITRQMVST
+334 AVNGGEITRQMVST

-415 KGLIDTSVTR
+415 KGLIEASVSR
-425 VDQGNQLVENVSHAM
+425 VEQGNQLVENVSQSM
-440 EEIVTSVNHI
+440 GDIVTSVNHI
-450 SDTMQEISSA
+450 SDTMLEISSA

-470 IALAIN
+470 IAQAIN

-490 QSAAAAGALEDQAD
+490 QSAAAAGALEEQAD
-504 RLNQTVS
+504 RLTQTVA
-511 QFRTNDQEEK
+511 QFKISPQESAIPPAAPSVSPQSPIVKK
-521 APVSAKPVAAPAT
+521 APLSTRENA
-534 PAPSAK
+534 
-540 AAAASRSDDDA
+540 DDD
-551 NWDQF
+551 NWDTF

>member
-25 SGIWSLRDASSTDT
+25 SGIWSLRDASTTDT
-39 RLDQISSGFNQIMAM
+39 RLDEISRGFSQIMAM
-54 DRAYASITQIR
+54 DRAYASITKIR
-65 EEIMKDALALS
+65 EEIMRDALALS
-76 AHSDEGNA
+76 AHGDDDNA
-84 RVSLGNL
+84 RTSLTNLQQRLVS
-91 LQKLSNVDKEME
+91 VDQEME
-103 NFYSLSL
+103 NFYALSRA
-110 SSGHDNGRAEK
+110 SGHDNGRAEK
-121 VRGLYG
+121 VKGLYG
-127 KARADLVSMI
+127 KARADLVTMI
-137 ECLQSND
+137 ERLQNND
-144 IAGFQSVLKNHSSS
+144 INGFQTILQNHSST
-158 GFMSSLDE
+158 GFMSSLDD
-166 ASDYVANQIISP
+166 ASDYVANKIIHP
-178 ASQAAAANYRQMI
+178 AAQAASANYHQII
-191 PLTIGFMILF
+191 PLTIGFMLLF
-201 LAMTALVLYWV
+201 VAITALVMYWV
-212 RNHIIA
+212 RHYIID

-236 IDIQARGDNEVS
+236 IDIQARGDTEIS
-248 QLMQGLR
+248 QLIQGLR

-260 LAHMV
+260 LANMV
-265 GAVRAGTQNIF
+265 GAVRNGTSHIF

-325 DLVQKASTI
+325 ELVQKASAI
-334 AVNGGKITRQMVST
+334 AVNGGEITRQMVST

-410 AAKEI
+410 AAKGI
-415 KGLIDTSVTR
+415 KGLIEASVSR
-425 VDQGNQLVENVSHAM
+425 VEQGNQLVENVSQSM
-440 EEIVTSVNHI
+440 GDIVTSVNHI
-450 SDTMQEISSA
+450 SDTMLEISSA

-470 IALAIN
+470 IAQAIN

-490 QSAAAAGALEDQAD
+490 QSAAAGALEEQAD
-504 RLNQTVS
+504 RLTQTVAQLKIS
-511 QFRTNDQEEK
+511 PQESAIPPAAPSVSPQSPIVKK
-521 APVSAKPVAAPAT
+521 APLSTRENA
-534 PAPSAK
+534 
-540 AAAASRSDDDA
+540 DDD
-551 NWDQF
+551 NWDTF

>member
-25 SGIWSLRDASSTDT
+25 SGIWSLRDASTTDT
-39 RLDQISSGFNQIMAM
+39 RLDEISRGFSQIMAM

-76 AHSDEGNA
+76 AHGDDDNA
-84 RVSLGNL
+84 RTSLTNLQQRLVS
-91 LQKLSNVDKEME
+91 VDQEME
-103 NFYSLSL
+103 NFYALSRA
-110 SSGHDNGRAEK
+110 SGHDNGRAEK
-121 VRGLYG
+121 VKGLYG
-127 KARADLVSMI
+127 KARADLVTMI
-137 ECLQSND
+137 ERLQNND
-144 IAGFQSVLKNHSSS
+144 INGFQTILQNHSST
-158 GFMSSLDE
+158 GFMSSLDD
-166 ASDYVANQIISP
+166 ASDYVANKIIQP
-178 ASQAAAANYRQMI
+178 AAQAASANYHQII
-191 PLTIGFMILF
+191 PLTISFMLLF
-201 LAMTALVLYWV
+201 VAITALVMYWV
-212 RNHIIA
+212 RHYIID

-236 IDIQARGDNEVS
+236 IDIQARGDTEIS

-260 LAHMV
+260 LANMV
-265 GAVRAGTQNIF
+265 GAVRNGTSHIF

-325 DLVQKASTI
+325 ELVQKASAI
-334 AVNGGKITRQMVST
+334 AVNGGEITRQMVST

-415 KGLIDTSVTR
+415 KGLIEASVSR
-425 VDQGNQLVENVSHAM
+425 VEQGNQLVENVSQSM
-440 EEIVTSVNHI
+440 GDIVTSVNHI
-450 SDTMQEISSA
+450 SDTMLEISSA

-470 IALAIN
+470 IAQAIN

-490 QSAAAAGALEDQAD
+490 QSAAAAGALEEQAD
-504 RLNQTVS
+504 RLTQTVA
-511 QFRTNDQEEK
+511 QFKISPQESAIPPAAPSVSPQSPIVKK
-521 APVSAKPVAAPAT
+521 APLSTRENA
-534 PAPSAK
+534 
-540 AAAASRSDDDA
+540 DDD
-551 NWDQF
+551 NWDTF

>member
-25 SGIWSLRDASSTDT
+25 SGIWSLRDASTTDT
-39 RLDQISSGFNQIMAM
+39 RLDEISRGFSQIMAM

-76 AHSDEGNA
+76 SRGDDDNA
-84 RVSLGNL
+84 RTSLTNL
-91 LQKLSNVDKEME
+91 QQRLAGVDQEME
-103 NFYSLSL
+103 NFYALSRA
-110 SSGHDNGRAEK
+110 SGHDNGRAEK
-121 VRGLYG
+121 VKGLYG
-127 KARADLVSMI
+127 KARADLVTMI
-137 ECLQSND
+137 ERLQNND
-144 IAGFQSVLKNHSSS
+144 INGFQTILQNHSST
-158 GFMSSLDE
+158 GFMSSLDD
-166 ASDYVANQIISP
+166 ASDYVANKIIQP
-178 ASQAAAANYRQMI
+178 AAQAASANYHQII
-191 PLTIGFMILF
+191 PLTIGFMLLF
-201 LAMTALVLYWV
+201 VAITALVMYWV
-212 RNHIIA
+212 RHYIIE

-236 IDIQARGDNEVS
+236 IDIQARGDTEIS

-260 LAHMV
+260 LANMV
-265 GAVRAGTQNIF
+265 GAVRNGTSHIF

-325 DLVQKASTI
+325 ELVQKASAI
-334 AVNGGKITRQMVST
+334 AVNGGEITRQMVST

-394 AVVAGEVRNL
+394 AVVAGR
-404 AQRSAQ
+404 
-410 AAKEI
+410 
-415 KGLIDTSVTR
+415 SVTW
-425 VDQGNQLVENVSHAM
+425 H
-440 EEIVTSVNHI
+440 
-450 SDTMQEISSA
+450 SA
-460 SEEQSRGIAQ
+460 AHRPPRRSRG
-470 IALAIN
+470 
-476 EMDKVTQQNAALVE
+476 
-490 QSAAAAGALEDQAD
+490 
-504 RLNQTVS
+504 
-511 QFRTNDQEEK
+511 
-521 APVSAKPVAAPAT
+521 
-534 PAPSAK
+534 
-540 AAAASRSDDDA
+540 
-551 NWDQF
+551 

>member
-25 SGIWSLRDASSTDT
+25 SGIWSLRDASTTDT
-39 RLDQISSGFNQIMAM
+39 RLDEISRGFSQIMAM

-76 AHSDEGNA
+76 AHGDDDNA
-84 RVSLGNL
+84 RTSLTNL
-91 LQKLSNVDKEME
+91 QQRLVGVDQEME
-103 NFYSLSL
+103 NFYALSRA
-110 SSGHDNGRAEK
+110 SGHDNGRAEK
-121 VRGLYG
+121 VKGLYG
-127 KARADLVSMI
+127 KARADLVTMI
-137 ECLQSND
+137 ERLQNND
-144 IAGFQSVLKNHSSS
+144 INGFQTILQDHSST
-158 GFMSSLDE
+158 GFMSSLDD
-166 ASDYVANQIISP
+166 ASDYVANKIIQP
-178 ASQAAAANYRQMI
+178 AAQAASANYHQII
-191 PLTIGFMILF
+191 PLTIGFMLLF
-201 LAMTALVLYWV
+201 VAITALVMYWV
-212 RNHIIA
+212 RHYIID

-236 IDIQARGDNEVS
+236 IDIQARGDTEIS
-248 QLMQGLR
+248 QLLQGLR
-255 HMRDE
+255 HMRDA
-260 LAHMV
+260 LANMV
-265 GAVRAGTQNIF
+265 GAVRNGTSHIF

-325 DLVQKASTI
+325 ELVQKASAI
-334 AVNGGKITRQMVST
+334 AVKGGEITRQMVST

-415 KGLIDTSVTR
+415 KGLIEASVSR
-425 VDQGNQLVENVSHAM
+425 VEQGNQLVENVSQSM
-440 EEIVTSVNHI
+440 GDIVTSVNHI
-450 SDTMQEISSA
+450 SDTMLEISSA

-470 IALAIN
+470 IAQAIN

-490 QSAAAAGALEDQAD
+490 QSAAAAGALEEQAD
-504 RLNQTVS
+504 RLTQTVA
-511 QFRTNDQEEK
+511 QFKISPQESATPPAAPSVSPQSPIVKK
-521 APVSAKPVAAPAT
+521 APLSTRENA
-534 PAPSAK
+534 
-540 AAAASRSDDDA
+540 DDD
-551 NWDQF
+551 NWDTF

>member
-25 SGIWSLRDASSTDT
+25 SGIWSLRDASTTDT
-39 RLDQISSGFNQIMAM
+39 RLDEISRGFSQIMAM

-76 AHSDEGNA
+76 AHGDDDNA
-84 RVSLGNL
+84 RTSLTNL
-91 LQKLSNVDKEME
+91 QQRLVGVDQEME
-103 NFYSLSL
+103 NFYALSRA
-110 SSGHDNGRAEK
+110 SGHDNGRAKK
-121 VRGLYG
+121 VKGLYG
-127 KARADLVSMI
+127 KARADLVTMI
-137 ECLQSND
+137 ERLQNND
-144 IAGFQSVLKNHSSS
+144 INGFQTILQNHSSS
-158 GFMSSLDE
+158 GFMSSLDD
-166 ASDYVANQIISP
+166 ASDYVANKIIQP
-178 ASQAAAANYRQMI
+178 AAQAASANYHQII
-191 PLTIGFMILF
+191 PLTIGFMLLF
-201 LAMTALVLYWV
+201 IALTALVMYWV
-212 RNHIIA
+212 RHYIID

-227 AEIAHGNLA
+227 AEIAQGNLA
-236 IDIQARGDNEVS
+236 IDIQARGDTEIS
-248 QLMQGLR
+248 QLLQGLR
-255 HMRDE
+255 HMRDA
-260 LAHMV
+260 LANMV
-265 GAVRAGTQNIF
+265 GAVRNGTSHIF

-325 DLVQKASTI
+325 ELVQKASAI
-334 AVNGGKITRQMVST
+334 AVNGGEITRQMVST

-415 KGLIDTSVTR
+415 KGLIEASVSR
-425 VDQGNQLVENVSHAM
+425 VEQGNQLVENVSQSM
-440 EEIVTSVNHI
+440 GDIVTSVNHI
-450 SDTMQEISSA
+450 SDTMLEISSA

-470 IALAIN
+470 IAQAIN

-490 QSAAAAGALEDQAD
+490 QSAAAAGALEEQAD
-504 RLNQTVS
+504 RLTQTVA
-511 QFRTNDQEEK
+511 QFKISPQESAIPPAAPSVSPQSPIVKK
-521 APVSAKPVAAPAT
+521 APLSTRENA
-534 PAPSAK
+534 
-540 AAAASRSDDDA
+540 DDD
-551 NWDQF
+551 NWDTF

>member
-25 SGIWSLRDASSTDT
+25 SGIWSLRDASTTDT
-39 RLDQISSGFNQIMAM
+39 RLDEISRGFSQIMAM

-76 AHSDEGNA
+76 SRGDDDNA
-84 RVSLGNL
+84 RTSLTNL
-91 LQKLSNVDKEME
+91 QQRLAGVDQEME
-103 NFYSLSL
+103 NFYALSRA
-110 SSGHDNGRAEK
+110 SGHDNGRAEK
-121 VRGLYG
+121 VKGLYG
-127 KARADLVSMI
+127 KARADLVTMI
-137 ECLQSND
+137 ERLQNND
-144 IAGFQSVLKNHSSS
+144 INGFQTILQNHSST
-158 GFMSSLDE
+158 GFMSSLDD
-166 ASDYVANQIISP
+166 ASDYVANKIIQP
-178 ASQAAAANYRQMI
+178 AAQAASANYHQII
-191 PLTIGFMILF
+191 PLTIGFMLLF
-201 LAMTALVLYWV
+201 VAITALVMYWV
-212 RNHIIA
+212 RHYIID

-236 IDIQARGDNEVS
+236 IDIQARGDTEIS

-260 LAHMV
+260 LANMV
-265 GAVRAGTQNIF
+265 GAVRNGTSHIF

-325 DLVQKASTI
+325 ELVQKASAI
-334 AVNGGKITRQMVST
+334 AVNGGEITRQMVST

-415 KGLIDTSVTR
+415 KGLIEASVSR
-425 VDQGNQLVENVSHAM
+425 VEQGNQLVENVSQSM
-440 EEIVTSVNHI
+440 GDIVTSVNHI
-450 SDTMQEISSA
+450 SDTMLEISSA

-470 IALAIN
+470 IAQAIN

-490 QSAAAAGALEDQAD
+490 QSAAAAGALEEQAD
-504 RLNQTVS
+504 RLTQTVA
-511 QFRTNDQEEK
+511 QFKISPQESAIPPAAPSVSPQSPIVKK
-521 APVSAKPVAAPAT
+521 APLSTRENA
-534 PAPSAK
+534 
-540 AAAASRSDDDA
+540 DDD
-551 NWDQF
+551 NWDTF